1 MVKLGLK
8 RVNMQEVISVE
19 VFLNSSA
26 TGLVISKFAKNHG
39 FKLRKIEKLIYV
51 RNVDRTFNKKGPIK
65 STVEVNTRGIK
76 REQKLM

>member
-1 MVKLGLK
+1 MVKIGLK
-8 RVNMQEVISVE
+8 RVNIQEVISVE

-26 TGLVISKFAKNHG
+26 TGLVISKFAKNYG

-65 STVEVNTRGIK
+65 NTVEVNTRGIE

>member
-1 MVKLGLK
+1 
-8 RVNMQEVISVE
+8 MQEVISVQ

-26 TGLVISKFAKNHG
+26 YATDLVISKLAKKYG

-51 RNVDRTFNKKGPIK
+51 RNVDRTFNKKGPIEN
-65 STVEVNTRGIK
+65 TVEVNTRCIE